1 MMFTTG
7 RSIVMLGA
15 ALLLSVTPAL
25 TPDDLER
32 AGSGLPYGLPQPCA
46 AITTDPTTTITDD
59 AIVDDAVICLKFAGR

>member
-1 MMFTTG
+1 MMFMTG

-15 ALLLSVTPAL
+15 ALLLSVTP
-25 TPDDLER
+25 DYRDR
-32 AGSGLPYGLPQPCA
+32 AVSGLPYGLPQPCA